1 VHVCYN
7 SDKALQAV
15 LHIIMNIHSLLLK
28 RIEREL
34 LSSKLNSPSA
44 SIHISTELTHLF
56 EDSLN
61 ILITAVI
68 VQ

>member
-7 SDKALQAV
+7 TDKSHAV
-15 LHIIMNIHSLLLK
+15 LHTIMNILSLLLK
-28 RIEREL
+28 EL
-34 LSSKLNSPSA
+34 KENYLAPNLA
-44 SIHISTELTHLF
+44 ALLLVHISTELTHLF

-61 ILITAVI
+61 VLITAVV